1 MQQSFFSDSDSEH
14 FTDEQAFRLKL
25 PDLAAMIDSQL
36 PRRALTPE
44 NCTFDYA
51 HKGRLRNSLGQVCK
65 FQAMYRLKDS
75 PGSVALVELV
85 EVFSKGGNPPTEKT
99 TFRYERDFAGA

>member
-1 MQQSFFSDSDSEH
+1 MQQSFFADPDAEH
-14 FTDEQAFRLKL
+14 ITDEQAFRLKL

-51 HKGRLRNSLGQVCK
+51 HKGRLRNSLGQVCR

-75 PGSVALVELV
+75 PSSVALVELV
-85 EVFSKGGNPPTEKT
+85 EVLGKGGSTPTEKT
-99 TFRYERDFAGA
+99 TFRYERDFAGS